1 MRSPKSIVH
10 GSIIIFPIKC
20 SISSRYTVYTQNF
33 KQTKCAP
40 WEWDVPLP
48 GRIGNPRKVS
58 NHAMPPGLER
68 RPVKCLMATCNK
80 LPQHSNCFTHICEQV
95 LERWARISSIIP
107 SQKMFFQLVWNM
119 HAHYIHIYIYNSIHD
134 MYYMY
139 CGLYS
144 SWTHAK
150 WHQRAFFSR
159 GTMYDMTIT
168 TQESCFH
175 DFAPIFVVF
184 KPSKKKLM
192 VLVLKYQIGGEWI
205 RWMTP
210 TCNSVICVVPL
221 EHWGVSAA
229 AWANKGWAK

>member
-1 MRSPKSIVH
+1 MRTCHLHWRLVKDRVIISLVSTDLDVWSKEKMFIKWVCLKMRSPKSMVH

-20 SISSRYTVYTQNF
+20 SISSGYTQNF
-33 KQTKCAP
+33 RQTKCAP
-40 WEWDVPLP
+40 WKWDVPLP
-48 GRIGNPRKVS
+48 GRIGNPRNVS

-68 RPVKCLMATCNK
+68 RPVKFLMATCNK
-80 LPQHSNCFTHICEQV
+80 LPQHSNCFTHLCEQA

-107 SQKMFFQLVWNM
+107 SQKMFFQLVRNM
-119 HAHYIHIYIYNSIHD
+119 HAHYIIVFMTCIICT
-134 MYYMY
+134 Y

-175 DFAPIFVVF
+175 DFAPVFVVF
-184 KPSKKKLM
+184 KPSKKK
-192 VLVLKYQIGGEWI
+192 
-205 RWMTP
+205 RW
-210 TCNSVICVVPL
+210 C
-221 EHWGVSAA
+221 
-229 AWANKGWAK
+229 